1 MFFLNNLTIYNLN
14 MFSMPFYLFILTALN
29 FISHFTLK
37 FYISMDFVESADP
50 PKKYLDLDDWQGY
63 VSTRIII

>member
-1 MFFLNNLTIYNLN
+1 

-29 FISHFTLK
+29 FISHFTLT

-50 PKKYLDLDDWQGY
+50 PKKYLDLDDWQGN